1 MGRNCKQRKDV
12 TRILMRLPGQRWD
25 CQRFKRSHML
35 SLAMMKRLAFR
46 SVTVAGSVAMLMTP
60 LLAASTAAQSVQ
72 AARQKIDVSR
82 LGPRVGQRVPDFNL
96 NDQNGRAHNLQSIMG
111 SRGAMLVFFRSADW

>member
-1 MGRNCKQRKDV
+1 MERSPVRLLMVGLSAAILLV
-12 TRILMRLPGQRWD
+12 TP
-25 CQRFKRSHML
+25 
-35 SLAMMKRLAFR
+35 
-46 SVTVAGSVAMLMTP
+46 
-60 LLAASTAAQSVQ
+60 AATSTAGQGAQ

-82 LGPRVGQRVPDFNL
+82 LGPQVGQRVPDFNL